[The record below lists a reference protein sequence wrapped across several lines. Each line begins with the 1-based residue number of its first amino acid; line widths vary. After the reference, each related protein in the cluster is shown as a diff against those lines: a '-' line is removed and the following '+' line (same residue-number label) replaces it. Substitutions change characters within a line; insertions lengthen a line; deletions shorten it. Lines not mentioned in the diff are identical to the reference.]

1 MAIFYVLASLL
12 SEGIVDVGGGFLSD
26 GFLGLGAALS
36 ELRTLAL
43 LTAAE
48 RSYIRLTQC
57 AMQLGYLMH
66 FFVRQVV
73 STIGSR

>member
-1 MAIFYVLASLL
+1 MLPLL
-12 SEGIVDVGGGFLSD
+12 EQRAQSVV
-26 GFLGLGAALS
+26 S

-57 AMQLGYLMH
+57 AMQLGYVMH